1 MLNRRLWILFF
12 AFMLA
17 FIALAVRLAVLQLGD
32 ASAARVEVVRFLHPQ
47 ADIESYRGSILDR
60 NGQVLARDV
69 ASDELAIDYRALTLD
84 DTWLAKKA
92 AERLRAT
99 HEWGNFDSRAQRNL
113 RLDQEKAIL
122 AARIGQIPQKLAV
135 AFAQFGG
142 TSEKVELER
151 IHQRYAEIS
160 ARIFAI
166 REDVWT
172 RQYRRD
178 AAAQAPST
186 GDSDADLDDKA
197 LDDRFRM
204 IQLADEVSAHMLR
217 TDLAPTLALYFRQ
230 HAQVF
235 PGLVV
240 RDQAQ
245 FNRREYPFGEAA
257 AHIVGTLRSV
267 DQTTLNAHP
276 FRKPN
281 LLAASPPLPD
291 EGGILSGLGG
301 YLPGDSMGETGV
313 EKLAEAQLHGTRGER
328 LLDSSASADRA
339 GAATANA
346 ARIEP
351 VPGRDVRLTID
362 ASLQK
367 DIFDALKDPAK
378 GLLRGTDDKDHF
390 VALVVLSMD
399 GQLLAVISY
408 PSYDPNTLDDNRS
421 AWMHDIYRTP
431 LVNRATSATYNP
443 GSTVKPL
450 EAVAALTEHVI
461 TPSEEITCVGHL
473 YPGRPDIFKCDDKDG
488 HGPISLVDAIS
499 KSCNVYFYTV
509 GGRMGVD
516 RLAKWYGDYGFGH
529 DTGMELPEA
538 PGHLPRPDHS
548 DADTSKSNA
557 IFMGIGQ
564 GPIDVTP
571 LQMANAYAALLRG
584 GVAIPPRILA
594 STPLTQT
601 QALRFSAQDL
611 ATVRKG
617 MEQCTTVGTAKDIF
631 RGIHLR
637 IAGKTGTAEK
647 ERGVFDGDGHPVED
661 TSRPLIKNGVP
672 QFKSDG
678 TPQYRQLVERGDDA
692 WFVGYAPA
700 DKPQYVVAAIMEWG
714 GFGGKRA
721 APMVKEA
728 FIQLQRHGYLPRLD
742 VP

>member
-12 AFMLA
+12 AFMMA
-17 FIALAVRLAVLQLGD
+17 FIALAVRLAGLQLGD
-32 ASAARVEVVRFLHPQ
+32 VSAARSEVVRFLHPQ
-47 ADIESYRGSILDR
+47 ADIESYRGSIIDR

-84 DTWLAKKA
+84 DTWLTKKA

-99 HEWGNFDSRAQRNL
+99 HEWGNFESRAQRNQ

-122 AARIGQIPQKLAV
+122 AGRIEQIPQKLAA
-135 AFAQFGG
+135 AFAQFDG
-142 TSEKVELER
+142 TSVEVELER
-151 IHQRYAEIS
+151 INNRYSEII

-166 REDVWT
+166 REDIWT

-197 LDDRFRM
+197 LDDRFSM
-204 IQLADEVSAHMLR
+204 IKPADEVSAHMLR

-230 HAQVF
+230 HAQEF

-245 FNRREYPFGEAA
+245 YNRREYPFGEAA

-267 DQTTLNAHP
+267 DQATLKARP

-281 LLAASPPLPD
+281 LLAASAMLPND
-291 EGGILSGLGG
+291 GGVMEGLAG

-328 LLDSSASADRA
+328 LLDLSASTDRA

-351 VPGRDVRLTID
+351 VPGKDVRLTID

-378 GLLRGTDDKDHF
+378 GLLRGRDEKDHF

-399 GQLLAVISY
+399 GQLLTVISY
-408 PSYDPNTLDDNRS
+408 PSYDPNTLDDNRGV
-421 AWMHDIYRTP
+421 WMRDTYRTP

-473 YPGRPDIFKCDDKDG
+473 YPGRPDIFKCDAT
-488 HGPISLVDAIS
+488 HNAISLVEAIG
-499 KSCNVYFYTV
+499 KSCNVFFYTV

-516 RLAKWYGDYGFGH
+516 RLVKWYGDYGFGH

-538 PGHLPRPDHS
+538 PGHLPKPDHS
-548 DADTSKSNA
+548 DAETNKTNA

-571 LQMANAYAALLRG
+571 LQMANAYATLLRG
-584 GVAIPPRILA
+584 GVAIPPRIMA
-594 STPLTQT
+594 STPPTQT
-601 QALRFSAQDL
+601 QSLHFAAQDL

-617 MEQCTTVGTAKDIF
+617 MEQCTTVGTAKDMF
-631 RGIHLR
+631 RNFHLR
-637 IAGKTGTAEK
+637 VAGKTGTAEK
-647 ERGVFDGDGHPVED
+647 DRGVFDADGHPVED

-672 QFKSDG
+672 QFKPDG

-714 GFGGKRA
+714 GFGGIRA

-728 FIQLQRHGYLPRLD
+728 FIQLQRHGYLPQLD